1 MLHLVLFLYFN
12 QSLLICLNADEVFV
26 KDALTPGSQLLQM
39 VAEKLNIEDVPW
51 IQNWRRLAHQ
61 LEIPSDV
68 YRGFDEST
76 SQRKSCTRE
85 VLQWLVVQKPP
96 ITLFHIVEALE
107 KIQRNDA
114 IQIITQQ
121 FPDTVGE

>member
-1 MLHLVLFLYFN
+1 MSN
-12 QSLLICLNADEVFV
+12 TDEVLV

-51 IQNWRRLAHQ
+51 AQNWRRLAYH
-61 LEIPSDV
+61 LAIPSDL
-68 YRGFDEST
+68 YRDFDMST
-76 SQRKSCTRE
+76 AQRKSCTRE
-85 VLQWLVVQKPP
+85 VLQWLVVRKPR
-96 ITLFHIVEALE
+96 ITLFHIVAALE

-114 IQIITQQ
+114 IQVITQQ